1 MKLYLLLLFECFV
14 FSLFG
19 QYTIE
24 GNVSNH
30 LNEPLIGATIVLLES
45 ADSTMV
51 AFSLTNTEG
60 GFEIGDLEQGDY
72 ILQVSYIGHQIYSQR
87 IDFDWAQK
95 VFHYPNIIMIE
106 STEVL
111 QEITIAAEHI
121 PMGIR
126 GDTISY
132 NAAAFKTRPNATVE
146 DLLKK
151 LPGIEVERNGNIKA
165 QGEDVENVLVD
176 GKEFFGSDPQM
187 ATKNLE
193 AESVD
198 KVEVFDKQS
207 AMAEFTGI
215 DDGMEEKTINLKLKE
230 DFKKGGFGNVE
241 VAAGTDDRYNGK
253 INYFRFSPTSQAS
266 IIGARNNLNME
277 TFSINDR
284 IDFLG
289 GIGNVMSS
297 GGISISNYR
306 GKSDGLNTSTS
317 LGANFNYDIS
327 SKLKF
332 ISHFLQRRLENDLD
346 QTTTSFGFVDR
357 FDYSSQDTLFSNG
370 NDLVNQ
376 INTKLTYKLS
386 PFFNLILTN
395 NVDWDEANNDH
406 FETSYL
412 TRTNVD
418 QGFSLTD
425 LSSNNKNV
433 NFLSRALLK
442 SKFDTDGRNLVTYL
456 SYQRTKDDDSDFINN
471 MNEVVNNM
479 IDLNQQQIY
488 ESVKNEFDASL
499 RYTEPIGTKMFLGL
513 SYNINANQEDPFRDF
528 YNLINEDYILD
539 EINSKGYIKNYL
551 HHLTGISLR
560 RNRKKLKWQLGLS
573 GQVLNLD
580 GEIDGVENA
589 ISGTYKYLLPYA
601 NIDYRLKGGKEISLN
616 YNANVVA
623 PTIHQLLPLSNNAYS
638 NFYFI
643 GNPELVPEY
652 RNELRLR
659 FSLYDNFNFTNLW
672 IHLNLST
679 SKNRI
684 VNKTFIDENLFQIV
698 EPVNANRHNSMRAY
712 LNFSKPFKAL
722 KINYRIRGSI
732 NLSDYDSFINDQES
746 QVKDNNYN
754 FRLSINNRNTD
765 LFNIESGIDLNY
777 NTRAYG
783 INPDFNQ
790 NYFNTDYFL
799 DFDFYISDTWT
810 LSSEFTYRKY
820 SNESFADSQDYKLWS
835 ASISKSILD
844 NKLEF
849 KASVFDILKEN
860 IGYRRYGDTNAIYE
874 SFYNNLQQYF
884 MLGITY
890 KIGNGKK
897 DKGVIMDFDN

>member
-1 MKLYLLLLFECFV
+1 
-14 FSLFG
+14 
-19 QYTIE
+19 
-24 GNVSNH
+24 
-30 LNEPLIGATIVLLES
+30 
-45 ADSTMV
+45 
-51 AFSLTNTEG
+51 
-60 GFEIGDLEQGDY
+60 
-72 ILQVSYIGHQIYSQR
+72 
-87 IDFDWAQK
+87 
-95 VFHYPNIIMIE
+95 
-106 STEVL
+106 
-111 QEITIAAEHI
+111 
-121 PMGIR
+121 
-126 GDTISY
+126 
-132 NAAAFKTRPNATVE
+132 
-146 DLLKK
+146 
-151 LPGIEVERNGNIKA
+151 
-165 QGEDVENVLVD
+165 
-176 GKEFFGSDPQM
+176 
-187 ATKNLE
+187 
-193 AESVD
+193 
-198 KVEVFDKQS
+198 
-207 AMAEFTGI
+207 
-215 DDGMEEKTINLKLKE
+215 
-230 DFKKGGFGNVE
+230 
-241 VAAGTDDRYNGK
+241 
-253 INYFRFSPTSQAS
+253 
-266 IIGARNNLNME
+266 
-277 TFSINDR
+277 
-284 IDFLG
+284 
-289 GIGNVMSS
+289 
-297 GGISISNYR
+297 
-306 GKSDGLNTSTS
+306 
-317 LGANFNYDIS
+317 
-327 SKLKF
+327 
-332 ISHFLQRRLENDLD
+332 
-346 QTTTSFGFVDR
+346 
-357 FDYSSQDTLFSNG
+357 
-370 NDLVNQ
+370 
-376 INTKLTYKLS
+376 
-386 PFFNLILTN
+386 
-395 NVDWDEANNDH
+395 
-406 FETSYL
+406 
-412 TRTNVD
+412 
-418 QGFSLTD
+418 
-425 LSSNNKNV
+425 
-433 NFLSRALLK
+433 
-442 SKFDTDGRNLVTYL
+442 
-456 SYQRTKDDDSDFINN
+456 
-471 MNEVVNNM
+471 
-479 IDLNQQQIY
+479 
-488 ESVKNEFDASL
+488 
-499 RYTEPIGTKMFLGL
+499 
-513 SYNINANQEDPFRDF
+513 
-528 YNLINEDYILD
+528 
-539 EINSKGYIKNYL
+539 
-551 HHLTGISLR
+551 
-560 RNRKKLKWQLGLS
+560 
-573 GQVLNLD
+573 
-580 GEIDGVENA
+580 
-589 ISGTYKYLLPYA
+589 GTYKYLLPYA